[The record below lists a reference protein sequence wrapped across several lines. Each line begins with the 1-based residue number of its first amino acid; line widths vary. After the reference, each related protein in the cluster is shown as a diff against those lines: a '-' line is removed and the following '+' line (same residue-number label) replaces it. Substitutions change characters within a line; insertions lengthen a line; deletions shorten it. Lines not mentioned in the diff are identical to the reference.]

1 MLNFIGQQMSSAYC
15 MLKLSKVNIRCMERH
30 ERIAKAITVSGKKK
44 GEIAVECGVAPS
56 AVTQW
61 ISGES
66 KSLKPENL
74 FALADATGFNARWIG
89 IGKGPEKASD
99 PDTDAASVNDY
110 ALIPQYTAR
119 GASGRGYANE
129 SVEVKGGLA
138 FKRAWMQRIG
148 LKEGKLSV
156 LYNSGDSNWPTLI
169 DGEVILLDES
179 QCEPRNGKMYALY
192 NADAEIIFKR
202 LIREVSGT
210 WLIRSD
216 NQDKSRYPDQP
227 ISDDGIREVEIIG
240 RIVWRGGGVE

>member
-1 MLNFIGQQMSSAYC
+1 
-15 MLKLSKVNIRCMERH
+15 MLKLSKVNIQSMERH
-30 ERIAKAITVSGKKK
+30 ERIAKAIRASGKKN

-74 FALADATGFNARWIG
+74 FALADATGFSARWIG
-89 IGKGPEKASD
+89 IGKGPEQENEQN
-99 PDTDAASVNDY
+99 TDAANDDY
-110 ALIPQYTAR
+110 ALIPQYTAK

-148 LKEGKLSV
+148 LKEGRLYV
-156 LYNSGDSNWPTLI
+156 LYNSGESNWPTLT
-169 DGEVILLDES
+169 DGEVLLIDES
-179 QCEPRNGKMYALY
+179 QSEPRSGRMYALY
-192 NADAEIIFKR
+192 NADSEVIIKR

-216 NQDKSRYPDQP
+216 NQDKARYPDQP
-227 ISDDGIREVEIIG
+227 VSDEGMRGVEIIG
-240 RIVWRGGGVE
+240 RVVWRGGGI